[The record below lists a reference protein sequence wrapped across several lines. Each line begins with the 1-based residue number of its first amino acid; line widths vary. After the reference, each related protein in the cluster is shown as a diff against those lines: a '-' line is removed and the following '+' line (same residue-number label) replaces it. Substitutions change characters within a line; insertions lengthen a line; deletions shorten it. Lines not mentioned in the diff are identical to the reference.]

1 MSAER
6 IIYLDSSA
14 IVKLVISEAESSA
27 LRAFLH
33 SSPTLVSS
41 ALAVVE
47 VRRAV
52 APYGPASDSQARE
65 VLARVDLVRIGDEVL
80 DSASS
85 MYPHALRSLDAIHL
99 ATAGLFGDTLGG
111 VVTYDNRMASV
122 AQDRGFAVVRP
133 S

>member
-6 IIYLDSSA
+6 VIYLDSSA
-14 IVKLVISEAESSA
+14 IVKLVIREAESSE
-27 LRAFLH
+27 LRAFLR
-33 SSPTLVSS
+33 SSPRPVSS

-52 APYGPASDSQARE
+52 APYGPASDSQARK
-65 VLARVDLVRIGDEVL
+65 VLATVDLVRIGDDVL

-85 MYPHALRSLDAIHL
+85 MGPHALRSLDAIHL
-99 ATAGLFGDTLGG
+99 ATAALFEDTLTGII
-111 VVTYDNRMASV
+111 TYDNRMASA